1 MNKIYTYIIMKFSI
15 ELNQQIPTSGYIGFD
30 EFWLASLKLDT
41 IFDLQT
47 SLWFAFSMTVNNLT

>member
-1 MNKIYTYIIMKFSI
+1 MKFSI